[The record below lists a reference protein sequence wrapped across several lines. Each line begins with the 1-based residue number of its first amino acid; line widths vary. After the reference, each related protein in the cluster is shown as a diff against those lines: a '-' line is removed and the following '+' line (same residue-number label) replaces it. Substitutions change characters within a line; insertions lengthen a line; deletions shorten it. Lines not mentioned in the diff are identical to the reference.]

1 MSRKRKNKIASVFH
15 SDILKKKLVST
26 TCTGERDKERKPF
39 LPAKQNTLVNRAPAQ
54 ETKFGDFLCFSSRP
68 RCIIPAE

>member
-26 TCTGERDKERKPF
+26 TCTGERDKERKPSYQ
-39 LPAKQNTLVNRAPAQ
+39 PSKTR
-54 ETKFGDFLCFSSRP
+54 S
-68 RCIIPAE
+68 